1 MIDSPAEIVRSY
13 RMAADPKKQIKVLA
27 ELNACSVKEIR
38 QVLVGEGVLP
48 RETEVP
54 EEPKKAAKKRFDEE
68 TARML
73 YEEGL
78 DDAAIAKATD
88 MTAHTVAKW
97 RSRNGLRKKARKP
110 RMKKQV
116 DVPSTKPSEAE
127 PDVQRR
133 IDMKKYIGTK
143 IIEAEPAYRVV
154 DAEGNVR
161 VVTEAAEAKRCGTVD
176 LGYKVRYPDG
186 YESFSPKGAFDDA
199 YHPINGMNFGLAIEA
214 LRKGFRVHRRGW
226 NGKGIFIELQTPDA
240 YSKITSPYIYI
251 DTTGLQTQ
259 NTEAPKSRVP
269 WLASQTDM
277 LAEDWEI
284 FA

>member
-38 QVLVGEGVLP
+38 RVLVGEGVLP

-54 EEPKKAAKKRFDEE
+54 EEPKKAARKRFDEE

-78 DDAAIAKATD
+78 DDAAIAKATG

-97 RSRNGLRKKARKP
+97 RSRNGLRKKVRKP
-110 RMKKQV
+110 RMKKQ
-116 DVPSTKPSEAE
+116 DEQHRRAGQ
-127 PDVQRR
+127 PDLKRSR
-133 IDMKKYIGTK
+133 DMKKYIGTK

-214 LRKGFRVHRRGW
+214 LRKGFRVRRRGW

-240 YSKITSPYIYI
+240 YSKMTSPYIYI